1 MYRGSIF
8 SNMSIRWYAL
18 LYCILFLCAIKST
31 YAQDTAVIRSRN
43 FGIQNEIYFNDSL
56 WYFHAGELP
65 KTQQSIANTTGW
77 ETLHY
82 TAFGKEN
89 APRGWQGVG
98 WFSSWIRA
106 DTDLVNKKL
115 SLRINHDGASEIF
128 LDGKPIGGYGKVGN
142 SGKEMLAMSARRELI
157 PIWLP
162 DTRPHLITIHY
173 SNFFEVY
180 ANFYGFQTWIGDYNQ
195 LGPKIQTANQR
206 FNFILMC
213 AAAQLI
219 LGLLHLLL
227 FLFYPRQKLNLYYA
241 LFVVLVGINEI
252 GIYQFYRT
260 NTPIVQYFAQSLIDE
275 GKVIM
280 MWAAVMLL
288 YKLDYNRIPRWRVII
303 LSTVSSLY
311 FLAYIFKFLNHIEAW
326 TDYFALVF
334 LICMMDGF
342 WSVFR
347 LIKKR
352 QKGVWLIGAGV
363 VTVILLFYFAWE
375 DIFHLWPYHLNSM
388 RLLVMAVGE
397 LILPLCLSLYLAV
410 DFAKTNQNLTA
421 KLSEVETL
429 SALALAQETEKR
441 ELIAGEARRLEE
453 IVQLRTA
460 ELREQADKL
469 REMDLVKSRFFT
481 NITHEFKTPL
491 TLIINP
497 AKELIANNT
506 DTDIK
511 RHTGLILNNATRLL
525 QLINQLLDLSK
536 LENGLM
542 ELALTPLDLVALIRM
557 HILSYESLVKQ
568 KGISL
573 HFTSYWDKLW
583 ILGDRDKLDAIVINI
598 ISNALKFTDEGKV
611 EIILQKE
618 PESLGTAFNLTIK
631 DTGRGI
637 PTAKIPYVF
646 DRFYQADPSDTR
658 SAEGTGIGLAVTKE
672 LVELM
677 DGQISITSQHG
688 LFTQVN
694 ISMPYQPTNAM
705 PEPVQEILPTGVIL
719 PKPDSHSPAAHDEEK
734 PLVLL
739 IEDHQ
744 ELRDFVQQLLADK
757 YRVLIAA
764 DGNEGITLALE
775 QVPNLIITD
784 LMMPH
789 VDGYELSTVLKKDV
803 KTSHIP
809 IIILTAKADMDS
821 RIQGIETG
829 ADAYLAKPFEK
840 RELFALIENLISVRN
855 QLREHYSKQDLWFSD
870 ALSMPSIERDFI
882 TRVRSAVESHL
893 NEEGYSADQLARD
906 IGLSRTQL
914 HRKLKDLINQS
925 PGELIRIVRLQY
937 AHELLQRRVATIAE
951 VAYMVG
957 FSSPASFSASFSRH
971 FGFAPK
977 TVAAI

>member
-1 MYRGSIF
+1 MPV
-8 SNMSIRWYAL
+8 RWYAL
-18 LYCILFLCAIKST
+18 LCCISLLCAVKST
-31 YAQDTAVIRSRN
+31 HAQDTAIIRSRN

-56 WYFHAGELP
+56 WYFHAGELH

-77 ETLHY
+77 EPLHY

-98 WFSSWIRA
+98 WFGSWIRA

-115 SLRINHDGASEIF
+115 AIRINHDGASEIF

-142 SGKEMLAMSARRELI
+142 SAKEMVAMSARRELI
-157 PIWLP
+157 PIWFP

-180 ANFYGFQTWIGDYNQ
+180 ANFYGFQTWIADYNQ
-195 LGPKIQTANQR
+195 LAPKIQIANQR

-260 NTPIVQYFAQSLIDE
+260 NSPMVQYVAQWLIDE

-303 LSTVSSLY
+303 LSTISSLY
-311 FLAYIFKFLNHIEAW
+311 FGAYIYKFFNHIEAW

-375 DIFHLWPYHLNSM
+375 DIFHWWPYHLNSL

-421 KLSEVETL
+421 KLAEVEKL
-429 SALALAQETEKR
+429 SALALAQETEKT

-453 IVQLRTA
+453 IVEQRTS

-469 REMDLVKSRFFT
+469 REMDMVKSRFFT

-497 AKELIANNT
+497 AKELIANTADEEIHRNT
-506 DTDIK
+506 
-511 RHTGLILNNATRLL
+511 RLILNNASRLL
-525 QLINQLLDLSK
+525 QLINQLLDLSR

-542 ELALTPLDLVALIRM
+542 EVSRIPLDFVALIRL
-557 HILSYESLVKQ
+557 HILSYESLIKQ

-573 HFTSYWDKLW
+573 HFTSHWDKLW
-583 ILGDRDKLDAIVINI
+583 MLGDRDKLDAIVINLL
-598 ISNALKFTDEGKV
+598 SNALKFTDEGKV
-611 EIILQKE
+611 EITLQKDNE
-618 PESLGTAFNLTIK
+618 LQGDAFSFTVR

-637 PTAKIPYVF
+637 PSAKIPYVF

-658 SAEGTGIGLAVTKE
+658 SAEGTGIGLAITKE
-672 LVELM
+672 MVELM
-677 DGQISITSQHG
+677 GGQIRIESKEG
-688 LFTQVN
+688 EFTEVN
-694 ISMPYQPTNAM
+694 INMPYQAAGAVL
-705 PEPVQEILPTGVIL
+705 EPILELLPAGVTATMVDN
-719 PKPDSHSPAAHDEEK
+719 KHQTDTDETK

-744 ELRDFVQQLLADK
+744 ELRNFILQSLTGK
-757 YRVLIAA
+757 YRVLTAA

-775 QVPNLIITD
+775 HIPTLIITD
-784 LMMPH
+784 LMMPK
-789 VDGYELSTVLKKDV
+789 VDGYEVSSTLKKDV

-809 IIILTAKADMDS
+809 LIILTAKADMDS
-821 RIQGIETG
+821 KIQGIETG

-840 RELFALIENLISVRN
+840 RELFALMENLISVRN
-855 QLREHYSKQDLWFSD
+855 QLREHYSRQDLWFTD

-882 TRVRSAVESHL
+882 TRVRHAVESHL

-925 PGELIRIVRLQY
+925 PGELIRIIRLQY
-937 AHELLQRRVATIAE
+937 AHDLLQRRVATIAE

-977 TVAAI
+977 TVSAI

>member
-1 MYRGSIF
+1 MYRGNIF
-8 SNMSIRWYAL
+8 SNISIRWYAL
-18 LYCILFLCAIKST
+18 LWCIALLCVVKNT
-31 YAQDTAVIRSRN
+31 CAQDTAVIRSRN

-56 WYFHAGELP
+56 WYFHAGDLP
-65 KTQQSIANTTGW
+65 KAQQRAASTTSW
-77 ETLHY
+77 DTLHN
-82 TAFGKEN
+82 TAFGKED

-98 WFSSWIRA
+98 WFGSWIRA
-106 DTDLVNKKL
+106 DTGLVNKKL

-142 SGKEMLAMSARRELI
+142 SASEMVAMSARRELI

-180 ANFYGFQTWIGDYNQ
+180 ADFYGFQTWIGDYNQ
-195 LGPKIQTANQR
+195 LAPKIQTSNQR
-206 FNFILMC
+206 FNYMLMC

-227 FLFYPRQKLNLYYA
+227 FCFYPKQKLNLYYA
-241 LFVVLVGINEI
+241 LFVLLIGINEI
-252 GIYQFYRT
+252 GVYLFYRT
-260 NTPIVQYFAQSLIDE
+260 NTPIIQYFSQSLMDV

-288 YKLDYNRIPRWRVII
+288 YMLDYKQIPRWRIII

-311 FLAYIFKFLNHIEAW
+311 FFVYIFKFLNHIEYW
-326 TDYFALVF
+326 VDYFDLAF
-334 LICMMDGF
+334 LLCMMDGF
-342 WSVFR
+342 WSVIR
-347 LIKKR
+347 LIKKK
-352 QKGVWLIGAGV
+352 QKGMWLTSAGV
-363 VTVILLFYFAWE
+363 VVVILLYYFAW
-375 DIFHLWPYHLNSM
+375 DDVFHLWPYHLNSM

-397 LILPLCLSLYLAV
+397 LILPLCLSLYLALN
-410 DFAKTNQNLTA
+410 FARTNENLTT
-421 KLSEVETL
+421 KLAEVEKL

-441 ELIAGEARRLEE
+441 ELIAGEAKRLEE
-453 IVQLRTA
+453 LVRQRTT

-497 AKELIANNT
+497 AKELIAET
-506 DTDIK
+506 DDEHIQ
-511 RHTGLILNNATRLL
+511 RYSRLILNNASRLL
-525 QLINQLLDLSK
+525 QLINQLLDLSR
-536 LENGLM
+536 LENGSM
-542 ELALTPLDLVALIRM
+542 EVSRAPLDLVALIKI

-568 KGISL
+568 KKISL
-573 HFTSYWDKLW
+573 YFTSYWDKLW
-583 ILGDRDKLDAIVINI
+583 ILGDRDKLDAIVINL
-598 ISNALKFTDEGKV
+598 ISNALKFTDNGKV
-611 EIILQKE
+611 EIVLQKADDLSG
-618 PESLGTAFNLTIK
+618 ESFLFTIK
-631 DTGRGI
+631 DTGQGI
-637 PTAKIPYVF
+637 PPEKLPYVF

-672 LVELM
+672 LVELIG
-677 DGQISITSQHG
+677 GQIRIESEAG
-688 LFTQVN
+688 LFTEVL
-694 ISMPYQPTNAM
+694 ISMPYQSANTTS
-705 PEPVQEILPTGVIL
+705 EPVLEIQPAGVSPSITAHKPVTNTGE
-719 PKPDSHSPAAHDEEK
+719 DK
-734 PLVLL
+734 PLVLF

-744 ELRDFVQQLLADK
+744 QLRDFMQQSLK
-757 YRVLIAA
+757 ENYRILTAA
-764 DGNEGITLALE
+764 DGKEGIAFAME
-775 QVPNLIITD
+775 HIPNLIITD

-789 VDGYELSTVLKKDV
+789 IDGYQVSSTLKKDV

-809 IIILTAKADMDS
+809 IIILTAKADTDS

-840 RELFALIENLISVRN
+840 RELFALMENLISVRN
-855 QLREHYSKQDLWFSD
+855 QLREHYSKHDLWFSD

-893 NEEGYSADQLARD
+893 NEEGYSTDQLARD

-925 PGELIRIVRLQY
+925 PGELIRIVKLQY
-937 AHELLQRRVATIAE
+937 AHNLLERRVATVAE

-977 TVAAI
+977 TVGAI

>member
-1 MYRGSIF
+1 MYRGNIF
-8 SNMSIRWYAL
+8 SNISIRWYAL
-18 LYCILFLCAIKST
+18 LWCIALLCAVKNT
-31 YAQDTAVIRSRN
+31 YAQDTSVIRSRN

-56 WYFHAGELP
+56 WYFHAGDLP
-65 KTQQSIANTTGW
+65 KAQQSVASTTGW
-77 ETLHY
+77 DTLHY
-82 TAFGKEN
+82 TGFGKEN
-89 APRGWQGVG
+89 APRGWRGVG
-98 WFSSWIRA
+98 WFGSWIRV
-106 DTDLVNKKL
+106 DTDLVSKKL

-142 SGKEMLAMSARRELI
+142 SAKEMVAMSARRELI

-162 DTRPHLITIHY
+162 DTHPHLITIHY

-180 ANFYGFQTWIGDYNQ
+180 ANFYGFQTWIGDYNK
-195 LGPKIQTANQR
+195 LSPKIQIANER
-206 FNFILMC
+206 FIVMLMC

-227 FLFYPRQKLNLYYA
+227 FVFYPRQKLNLYYA
-241 LFVVLVGINEI
+241 LFVLLVGLNEI
-252 GIYQFYRT
+252 GIYLFYRT
-260 NTPIVQYFAQSLIDE
+260 NIPIVQYSAQALIDE

-288 YKLDYNRIPRWRVII
+288 YLLDYKQVPRWRII
-303 LSTVSSLY
+303 VLSTISSFY
-311 FLAYIFKFLNHIEAW
+311 FIAYIYKFFHHIEYWA
-326 TDYFALVF
+326 DYFWLAFLV
-334 LICMMDGF
+334 CMLDGF

-347 LIKKR
+347 LIQKK
-352 QKGVWLIGAGV
+352 QKGVWLICAGV
-363 VTVILLFYFAWE
+363 VAVILLYYFAW
-375 DIFHLWPYHLNSM
+375 DDTFHLWPYGSNSL

-410 DFAKTNQNLTA
+410 DFAKTNQDLSA
-421 KLSEVETL
+421 KLFEVENL

-441 ELIAGEARRLEE
+441 ELIAGEAKRLEE

-497 AKELIANNT
+497 AKELIAETNN
-506 DTDIK
+506 K
-511 RHTGLILNNATRLL
+511 EVQKHSKLILNNASRLL
-525 QLINQLLDLSK
+525 QLINQLLDLSR
-536 LENGLM
+536 LENGSM
-542 ELALTPLDLVALIRM
+542 EVNRTPLDLVALIRM

-568 KGISL
+568 KKISL
-573 HFTSYWDKLW
+573 HFTSYWNKLW
-583 ILGDRDKLDAIVINI
+583 ILSDRDKLDAIIINL
-598 ISNALKFTDEGKV
+598 ISNALKFTDKGKV
-611 EIILQKE
+611 EILLQQDDE
-618 PESLGTAFNLTIK
+618 LPEESFTFTIK
-631 DTGRGI
+631 DTGQGI
-637 PTAKIPYVF
+637 PTEKLPYVF

-677 DGQISITSQHG
+677 GGQIRVTSETG
-688 LFTQVN
+688 LFTKVLVT
-694 ISMPYQPTNAM
+694 MPYQAANAVS
-705 PEPVQEILPTGVIL
+705 EPIPEILPAGLAQPVTVHEPITNTGE
-719 PKPDSHSPAAHDEEK
+719 DK

-744 ELRDFVQQLLADK
+744 ELRDFIRQSLKDS
-757 YRVLIAA
+757 YRVMTAT
-764 DGNEGITLALE
+764 DGKEGIAFAME
-775 QVPNLIITD
+775 HIPNLIITD
-784 LMMPH
+784 LMMPQ
-789 VDGYELSTVLKKDV
+789 VDGYEVSSTLKKDV

-809 IIILTAKADMDS
+809 IIILTAKADTDS

-840 RELFALIENLISVRN
+840 RELFALMDNLISVRN
-855 QLREHYSKQDLWFSD
+855 QLREHYSKQDLWFSN

-937 AHELLQRRVATIAE
+937 AHDLLQRRVATVAE

-957 FSSPASFSASFSRH
+957 FGSPASFSASFSRH

-977 TVAAI
+977 TVSAI

>member
-1 MYRGSIF
+1 MYHGGIF
-8 SNMSIRWYAL
+8 SNMSIRWHAL
-18 LYCILFLCAIKST
+18 LWCMVFSCAVKNT
-31 YAQDTAVIRSRN
+31 YAQHTSVIYASN
-43 FGIQNEIYFNDSL
+43 FGIQHEIYFNDSL

-65 KTQQSIANTTGW
+65 AAQRNSVSTAGW
-77 ETLHY
+77 DSLNY
-82 TAFGKEN
+82 TAFGKQN
-89 APRGWQGVG
+89 APRGWRGVG
-98 WFSSWIRA
+98 WFRSWIRV
-106 DTDLVNKKL
+106 DTSLVGKKL
-115 SLRINHDGASEIF
+115 SFRINHDGASEIF
-128 LDGKPIGGYGKVGN
+128 LDGKPIGGYGKIGN
-142 SGKEMLAMSARRELI
+142 SAQDMEAMDAPRELI
-157 PIWLP
+157 PVWFA
-162 DTRPHLITIHY
+162 DTRPHLVTIHY
-173 SNFFEVY
+173 SNFIGVY
-180 ANFYGFQTWIGDYNQ
+180 PSFFGFQTWIGDYKEVSQ
-195 LGPKIQTANQR
+195 RIQTSNQR
-206 FNFILMC
+206 FNYILMC

-219 LGLLHLLL
+219 LGILHF
-227 FLFYPRQKLNLYYA
+227 FLFFFNPKQKLNLYYA
-241 LFVVLVGINEI
+241 LFVLLIGIN
-252 GIYQFYRT
+252 GICIYIFYRT
-260 NTPIVQYFAQSLIDE
+260 NAPFLQYSAESLTQ
-275 GKVIM
+275 GCKVIM
-280 MWAAVMLL
+280 MWAALMLL
-288 YKLDYNRIPRWRVII
+288 YLLDYGRVPRWRLITI
-303 LSTVSSLY
+303 TTISALY
-311 FLAYIFKFLNHIEAW
+311 FAGYLFKFLFHIESWA
-326 TDYFALVF
+326 DHFATVF
-334 LICMMDGF
+334 FICMMDGL
-342 WSVFR
+342 WSIYH
-347 LIKKR
+347 LIKKK
-352 QKGVWLIGAGV
+352 QKGVWLISTGV
-363 VTVILLFYFAWE
+363 VAVIVFFFFAW
-375 DIFHLWPYHLNSM
+375 DDTFHLWTYGYNSL

-397 LILPLCLSLYLAV
+397 LIMPLCLSLYLAV
-410 DFAKTNQNLTA
+410 DFAKTNQNLTE
-421 KLSEVETL
+421 KLAEVEKL

-441 ELIAGEARRLEE
+441 ELIAGEAKRLEE
-453 IVQLRTA
+453 IVQQRTA

-506 DTDIK
+506 DTDVK

-542 ELALTPLDLVALIRM
+542 EVNFRPVDLVELIRL

-568 KGISL
+568 KGIAL
-573 HFTSYWDKLW
+573 HFTSHWDKLW

-611 EIILQKE
+611 ESILQKD
-618 PESLGTAFNLTIK
+618 PESSDDTFNLIIR

-637 PTAKIPYVF
+637 PAAKIPYVF

-677 DGQISITSQHG
+677 GGQINITSRQG
-688 LFTQVN
+688 VFTQVD
-694 ISMPYQPTNAM
+694 IRVPYKPAKAM
-705 PEPVQEILPTGVIL
+705 PEPVLEILPAGVIL
-719 PKPDSHSPAAHDEEK
+719 PKAESHNPTAANEEK

-739 IEDHQ
+739 IEDHR

-789 VDGYELSTVLKKDV
+789 VDGYELSAVLKKDI

-809 IIILTAKADMDS
+809 IIILTAKADIDS

-840 RELFALIENLISVRN
+840 RELFALMENLISVRN

-870 ALSMPSIERDFI
+870 TLSMPSIECDFI

-937 AHELLQRRVATIAE
+937 AHDLLQRRVATVAE

-977 TVAAI
+977 TVSAI

>member
-1 MYRGSIF
+1 MYRGNIF
-8 SNMSIRWYAL
+8 SNISIRWYAL
-18 LYCILFLCAIKST
+18 LWCIALLCAVKST
-31 YAQDTAVIRSRN
+31 YAQDTSVIRSRN
-43 FGIQNEIYFNDSL
+43 FGVQNEIYFNDSL
-56 WYFHAGELP
+56 WYFHAGDL
-65 KTQQSIANTTGW
+65 TRAQQSEASTTGW
-77 ETLHY
+77 DTLHY

-89 APRGWQGVG
+89 APRGWRGVG
-98 WFSSWIRA
+98 WFGSWIRV

-142 SGKEMLAMSARRELI
+142 SAREMVAMSARRELI

-195 LGPKIQTANQR
+195 LAPKIQTANQR
-206 FNFILMC
+206 FNYMLMC

-241 LFVVLVGINEI
+241 LFVLLVGINGI
-252 GIYQFYRT
+252 GIYLFYRT
-260 NTPIVQYFAQSLIDE
+260 NTPVVQYFSQSLIDE
-275 GKVIM
+275 GKVVM

-288 YKLDYNRIPRWRVII
+288 YILDYRKPPLWRRIA
-303 LSTVSSLY
+303 LTTVCALY
-311 FLAYIFKFLNHIEAW
+311 FIAYIYKFLNHIEYW
-326 TDYFALVF
+326 VDYFALVF

-342 WSVFR
+342 WSVFH
-347 LIKKR
+347 LIKKK
-352 QKGVWLIGAGV
+352 QKGAWLISAGV
-363 VTVILLFYFAWE
+363 VVVILLYYFTW
-375 DIFHLWPYHLNSM
+375 DDVFHLWPYQLNSM

-397 LILPLCLSLYLAV
+397 LMLPLCLSLYLALN
-410 DFAKTNQNLTA
+410 FARTNENLTA
-421 KLSEVETL
+421 KLFEVETL

-453 IVQLRTA
+453 LVRQRTA

-497 AKELIANNT
+497 AKELITET
-506 DTDIK
+506 DDEHVQ
-511 RHTGLILNNATRLL
+511 RYSRLILNNASRLL
-525 QLINQLLDLSK
+525 QLINQLLDLSR
-536 LENGLM
+536 LENGSM
-542 ELALTPLDLVALIRM
+542 EVNRAPLDLVALIRM

-568 KGISL
+568 KEISL
-573 HFTSYWDKLW
+573 HFTSHWNKLW
-583 ILGDRDKLDAIVINI
+583 ILGDRDKLDAIVINL
-598 ISNALKFTDEGKV
+598 ISNALKFTDKGKV
-611 EIILQKE
+611 EIVLQQDDDL
-618 PESLGTAFNLTIK
+618 PGASFSFTIK
-631 DTGRGI
+631 DTGQGI
-637 PTAKIPYVF
+637 PAEKLPYVF

-672 LVELM
+672 LVALM
-677 DGQISITSQHG
+677 GGLIRIESEAG
-688 LFTQVN
+688 LFTAVL
-694 ISMPYQPTNAM
+694 ISMPYQVANAAS
-705 PEPVQEILPTGVIL
+705 EPILEILPAGV
-719 PKPDSHSPAAHDEEK
+719 SPSVTVLEPITNIDGDK

-744 ELRDFVQQLLADK
+744 ELRDFIQQSLKDN
-757 YRVLIAA
+757 YRILTAT
-764 DGNEGITLALE
+764 DGKEGITFAME
-775 QVPNLIITD
+775 HIPNLIITD

-789 VDGYELSTVLKKDV
+789 VDGYEVSSTLKKDV

-809 IIILTAKADMDS
+809 IIILTAKADTDS

-840 RELFALIENLISVRN
+840 RELFALMENLISVRN
-855 QLREHYSKQDLWFSD
+855 QLREHYSKQDLWFSN

-906 IGLSRTQL
+906 MGLSRTQL

-925 PGELIRIVRLQY
+925 PGELIRIIRLQY
-937 AHELLQRRVATIAE
+937 AHDLLQRRVATVAE

-977 TVAAI
+977 TVSAI

>member
-1 MYRGSIF
+1 
-8 SNMSIRWYAL
+8 
-18 LYCILFLCAIKST
+18 
-31 YAQDTAVIRSRN
+31 
-43 FGIQNEIYFNDSL
+43 
-56 WYFHAGELP
+56 
-65 KTQQSIANTTGW
+65 
-77 ETLHY
+77 
-82 TAFGKEN
+82 
-89 APRGWQGVG
+89 
-98 WFSSWIRA
+98 
-106 DTDLVNKKL
+106 
-115 SLRINHDGASEIF
+115 
-128 LDGKPIGGYGKVGN
+128 
-142 SGKEMLAMSARRELI
+142 
-157 PIWLP
+157 
-162 DTRPHLITIHY
+162 
-173 SNFFEVY
+173 
-180 ANFYGFQTWIGDYNQ
+180 
-195 LGPKIQTANQR
+195 
-206 FNFILMC
+206 
-213 AAAQLI
+213 
-219 LGLLHLLL
+219 
-227 FLFYPRQKLNLYYA
+227 
-241 LFVVLVGINEI
+241 
-252 GIYQFYRT
+252 
-260 NTPIVQYFAQSLIDE
+260 
-275 GKVIM
+275 
-280 MWAAVMLL
+280 
-288 YKLDYNRIPRWRVII
+288 
-303 LSTVSSLY
+303 
-311 FLAYIFKFLNHIEAW
+311 
-326 TDYFALVF
+326 
-334 LICMMDGF
+334 
-342 WSVFR
+342 
-347 LIKKR
+347 
-352 QKGVWLIGAGV
+352 
-363 VTVILLFYFAWE
+363 
-375 DIFHLWPYHLNSM
+375 
-388 RLLVMAVGE
+388 
-397 LILPLCLSLYLAV
+397 
-410 DFAKTNQNLTA
+410 
-421 KLSEVETL
+421 
-429 SALALAQETEKR
+429 
-441 ELIAGEARRLEE
+441 
-453 IVQLRTA
+453 
-460 ELREQADKL
+460 
-469 REMDLVKSRFFT
+469 MDLVKSRFFT

-497 AKELIANNT
+497 AKELITNT
-506 DTDIK
+506 TDK
-511 RHTGLILNNATRLL
+511 DVQRNTGLILNNATRLL
-525 QLINQLLDLSK
+525 QLINQLLDLSR

-542 ELALTPLDLVALIRM
+542 ELIRTPLDLVALIRM
-557 HILSYESLVKQ
+557 HILSYESLIKQ

-573 HFTSYWDKLW
+573 HFTSHWDKLW

-611 EIILQKE
+611 EITLQKE
-618 PESLGTAFNLTIK
+618 PESLGEAFNLSIK

-637 PTAKIPYVF
+637 PAAKIPYVF

-688 LFTQVN
+688 LFTQIN
-694 ISMPYQPTNAM
+694 IRMPYQPAEAV
-705 PEPVQEILPTGVIL
+705 PEPVLEILPSGIISPKADSQNPIIL
-719 PKPDSHSPAAHDEEK
+719 HEEK

-744 ELRDFVQQLLADK
+744 ELRDFVKQLLADK

-840 RELFALIENLISVRN
+840 RELFALMENLISVRN

-870 ALSMPSIERDFI
+870 ALSMPSIEREFI

>member
-1 MYRGSIF
+1 
-8 SNMSIRWYAL
+8 MSIRWYAL
-18 LYCILFLCAIKST
+18 LWCMVFSCVVKNTCAQHTS
-31 YAQDTAVIRSRN
+31 VIHARN
-43 FGIQNEIYFNDSL
+43 FGVQHEIYFNDSL

-65 KTQQSIANTTGW
+65 AAQQNRVSTAGW
-77 ETLHY
+77 DSLNY
-82 TAFGKEN
+82 TAFGKQN

-98 WFSSWIRA
+98 WFGSWIRV
-106 DTDLVNKKL
+106 DTNLVGKKL
-115 SLRINHDGASEIF
+115 SFRINHDGASEIF

-142 SGKEMLAMSARRELI
+142 SVQDMEAMDAPREMI
-157 PIWLP
+157 PVWFA

-173 SNFFEVY
+173 SNFIGVY
-180 ANFYGFQTWIGDYNQ
+180 PSFFGFQTWIGDYKQ
-195 LGPKIQTANQR
+195 VSQRIQTSNQR
-206 FNFILMC
+206 FNYILMC

-219 LGLLHLLL
+219 LGILHF
-227 FLFYPRQKLNLYYA
+227 FLFFFSPKQKLNLYYA
-241 LFVVLVGINEI
+241 FFVLLIGIN
-252 GIYQFYRT
+252 GICIYIFYRT
-260 NTPIVQYFAQSLIDE
+260 NTPFLQYSAESLTQ
-275 GKVIM
+275 GCKVIM
-280 MWAAVMLL
+280 MWAALILL
-288 YKLDYNRIPRWRVII
+288 YLLDYGRVPRWRLITI
-303 LSTVSSLY
+303 TTISTLY
-311 FLAYIFKFLNHIEAW
+311 FAVYLIKFLFQIESW
-326 TDYFALVF
+326 DDHFAIVF
-334 LICMMDGF
+334 FICMMDGF
-342 WSVFR
+342 WSIYH
-347 LIKKR
+347 LIKKK
-352 QKGVWLIGAGV
+352 QKGVWLISTGV
-363 VTVILLFYFAWE
+363 VAIIMLFFFAW
-375 DIFHLWPYHLNSM
+375 DDTFHLWTYGYNSL

-397 LILPLCLSLYLAV
+397 LIMPLCLSLYLAA
-410 DFAKTNQNLTA
+410 DFAKTNENLTA
-421 KLSEVETL
+421 KLAEVENL
-429 SALALAQETEKR
+429 SALALAQEAEKR
-441 ELIAGEARRLEE
+441 ELIAGEAKRLEE
-453 IVQLRTA
+453 IVQQRTA

-506 DTDIK
+506 DTDVK
-511 RHTGLILNNATRLL
+511 RYTGLILNNATRLL

-542 ELALTPLDLVALIRM
+542 ELIRTPLDLVALIRM

-573 HFTSYWDKLW
+573 HFTSHWDKLW
-583 ILGDRDKLDAIVINI
+583 ISGDRDKLDAIVINI

-618 PESLGTAFNLTIK
+618 PESLGEAFNLTIK

-637 PTAKIPYVF
+637 PAAKIPYVF

-677 DGQISITSQHG
+677 DGQISITSRQG
-688 LFTQVN
+688 VFTQVN
-694 ISMPYQPTNAM
+694 INMPYKPADAA
-705 PEPVQEILPTGVIL
+705 PEPVLEILPTGVIL
-719 PKPDSHSPAAHDEEK
+719 PKADSHSPAAPDEEK

-739 IEDHQ
+739 IEDHR

-757 YRVLIAA
+757 YKVLIAA
-764 DGNEGITLALE
+764 DGNEGINLALE

-840 RELFALIENLISVRN
+840 RELFALMENLISVRN

-870 ALSMPSIERDFI
+870 SLSMPSIERDFI

-906 IGLSRTQL
+906 MGLSRTQL

-977 TVAAI
+977 TVSAI

>member
-1 MYRGSIF
+1 MYRGSIL
-8 SNMSIRWYAL
+8 SNIYVRKYAL
-18 LYCILFLCAIKST
+18 LCCIVISCAVKSS

-43 FGIQNEIYFNDSL
+43 FGITNEIYFNDSV
-56 WYFHAGELP
+56 WYFHAGKLP
-65 KTQQSIANTTGW
+65 QTKQSSINTTGW
-77 ETLHY
+77 DTLHF
-82 TAFGKEN
+82 TGFGKDD
-89 APRGWQGVG
+89 APRGWQGEG
-98 WFSSWIRA
+98 WFGSWIRA
-106 DTDLVNKKL
+106 DSDLVNKKL

-128 LDGKPIGGYGKVGN
+128 LDGKLIGGYGKVGD
-142 SGKEMLAMSARRELI
+142 SAEGMVAMSARRELI
-157 PIWLP
+157 PIWLT

-173 SNFFEVY
+173 SNFFNVY
-180 ANFYGFQTWIGDYNQ
+180 ANFYGFQTWIGDYDQ
-195 LGPKIQTANQR
+195 LAPKIQIANQR
-206 FNFILMC
+206 FIVMLMC
-213 AAAQLI
+213 AAAQII

-227 FLFYPRQKLNLYYA
+227 FVFYPRQRLNLYYA
-241 LFVVLVGINEI
+241 LFVLLIGFNEI
-252 GIYQFYRT
+252 GVYLFYRT
-260 NTPIVQYFAQSLIDE
+260 NIPIVQYNAQSLIDE

-280 MWAAVMLL
+280 MWTAVMLL
-288 YKLDYNRIPRWRVII
+288 YLLDYKQVPRWRVII
-303 LSTVSSLY
+303 LSTISSLY
-311 FLAYIFKFLNHIEAW
+311 FIAYIYKFFNHIEYWA
-326 TDYFALVF
+326 DYFWLAFLV
-334 LICMMDGF
+334 CMLDGF

-347 LIKKR
+347 LIRKK
-352 QKGVWLIGAGV
+352 QKGVWLICAGV
-363 VTVILLFYFAWE
+363 VAVILLYYFAW
-375 DIFHLWPYHLNSM
+375 DDTFRLWPYGSNSL

-397 LILPLCLSLYLAV
+397 LIMPLCLSIYLAV
-410 DFAKTNQNLTA
+410 DFAKTNQDLTT
-421 KLSEVETL
+421 KLTEVEKL

-441 ELIAGEARRLEE
+441 ELIAGEAKRLEE
-453 IVQLRTA
+453 LVQQRTT

-497 AKELIANNT
+497 AKELIANTADENT
-506 DTDIK
+506 H
-511 RHTGLILNNATRLL
+511 RHTRLILNNASRLL
-525 QLINQLLDLSK
+525 QLINQLLDLSR

-542 ELALTPLDLVALIRM
+542 EVNRIPLDFVALIRL

-573 HFTSYWDKLW
+573 HFTSHWDKLW
-583 ILGDRDKLDAIVINI
+583 MLGDRDKLDAIVINV
-598 ISNALKFTDEGKV
+598 ISNALKFTDQGKV
-611 EIILQKE
+611 EILLQKNADL
-618 PESLGTAFNLTIK
+618 PGSTFDFTIR

-637 PTAKIPYVF
+637 ASTKIPYVF

-658 SAEGTGIGLAVTKE
+658 SAEGTGIGLAITKE

-677 DGQISITSQHG
+677 KGKIRIESEEG
-688 LFTQVN
+688 VFTKVG
-694 ISMPYQPTNAM
+694 IIMPYQPANAIS
-705 PEPVQEILPTGVIL
+705 EPILDIL
-719 PKPDSHSPAAHDEEK
+719 PKGVTQAIIDAEPQTHNTEDK

-744 ELRDFVQQLLADK
+744 ELRDFIGQSLKND
-757 YRVLIAA
+757 YRVLTAS
-764 DGNEGITLALE
+764 DGKEGITIAQE
-775 QVPNLIITD
+775 HVPNLIITD
-784 LMMPH
+784 LMMPL
-789 VDGYELSTVLKKDV
+789 VDGYEVSSTLKKDI

-809 IIILTAKADMDS
+809 IIILTAKADVNS

-840 RELFALIENLISVRN
+840 RELFALMENLINLRN

-882 TRVRSAVESHL
+882 TRVRHAVESHL

-906 IGLSRTQL
+906 MGLSRTQL

-925 PGELIRIVRLQY
+925 PGELIRIIRLQY
-937 AHELLQRRVATIAE
+937 AHDLLQRRIATVGE

-977 TVAAI
+977 TVSAI

>member
-8 SNMSIRWYAL
+8 SNMPVRWYAL
-18 LYCILFLCAIKST
+18 LWCMALLCAVKNS

-43 FGIQNEIYFNDSL
+43 FGILNEIYFNDSL

-89 APRGWQGVG
+89 APRGWHGVG

-106 DTDLVNKKL
+106 DSDLVNKKL

-142 SGKEMLAMSARRELI
+142 SAKEMVAMSARRELI

-173 SNFFEVY
+173 SNFFELY

-206 FNFILMC
+206 FNLILMC

-260 NTPIVQYFAQSLIDE
+260 NSPIVQYFAQSLIDE

-303 LSTVSSLY
+303 LSTISSLY
-311 FLAYIFKFLNHIEAW
+311 FLAYIYKFLNHIEAW

-375 DIFHLWPYHLNSM
+375 DIFHWWPYRLNSM

-410 DFAKTNQNLTA
+410 DFARTNQNLTT
-421 KLSEVETL
+421 KLIEVEKL
-429 SALALAQETEKR
+429 SALALAQETEKT
-441 ELIAGEARRLEE
+441 ELIAGEAKRLEE
-453 IVQLRTA
+453 LVQQRTT

-469 REMDLVKSRFFT
+469 REMDMVKSRFFT

-497 AKELIANNT
+497 AKELIANT
-506 DTDIK
+506 SDEDIHL
-511 RHTGLILNNATRLL
+511 HTRLILNNASRLL
-525 QLINQLLDLSK
+525 QLINQLLDLSR

-542 ELALTPLDLVALIRM
+542 EVSRIPLDFVALVRL

-573 HFTSYWDKLW
+573 HFTSHWDKLW
-583 ILGDRDKLDAIVINI
+583 MLGDRDKLDAIVINV
-598 ISNALKFTDEGKV
+598 ISNALKFTDQGKV
-611 EIILQKE
+611 EILLQKNADL
-618 PESLGTAFNLTIK
+618 PEGAFDFTIG

-637 PTAKIPYVF
+637 PSAKIPYVF

-658 SAEGTGIGLAVTKE
+658 SAEGTGIGLAITKE
-672 LVELM
+672 MVELM
-677 DGQISITSQHG
+677 GGQIRIESSEG
-688 LFTQVN
+688 EFTEVN
-694 ISMPYQPTNAM
+694 INMPYQAANAEL
-705 PEPVQEILPTGVIL
+705 EPILELLPTGVTTTIVNNGYQT
-719 PKPDSHSPAAHDEEK
+719 DTDETK

-744 ELRDFVQQLLADK
+744 ELRNFIFQSLVGK
-757 YRVLIAA
+757 YRVLTAA

-775 QVPNLIITD
+775 NIPTLIITD
-784 LMMPH
+784 LMMPK
-789 VDGYELSTVLKKDV
+789 VDGYEVSSTLKKDS

-809 IIILTAKADMDS
+809 LIILTAKADMES
-821 RIQGIETG
+821 KIQGIETG

-840 RELFALIENLISVRN
+840 RELFALMENLISVRN
-855 QLREHYSKQDLWFSD
+855 QLREHYSRQDLWFTD
-870 ALSMPSIERDFI
+870 ALSMPSIERNFI
-882 TRVRSAVESHL
+882 ARVRSAVEGHL

-925 PGELIRIVRLQY
+925 PGELIRIVKLQY
-937 AHELLQRRVATIAE
+937 AHDLLQRRIATVAE

-977 TVAAI
+977 TVSAI

>member
-8 SNMSIRWYAL
+8 SNMPVRWHAL
-18 LYCILFLCAIKST
+18 LCCILLFCAVKSAN
-31 YAQDTAVIRSRN
+31 AQDTAVIRSRN
-43 FGIQNEIYFNDSL
+43 FGILNEIYFNDSL
-56 WYFHAGELP
+56 WYFHAGKLP
-65 KTQQSIANTTGW
+65 ETQQSITNTTGW
-77 ETLHY
+77 EVLHY

-98 WFSSWIRA
+98 WFSSWVRA

-128 LDGKPIGGYGKVGN
+128 FDGKPIGGYGKVGN
-142 SGKEMLAMSARRELI
+142 SANEMVAMSARRELI

-195 LGPKIQTANQR
+195 LAPKIQTANQR

-219 LGLLHLLL
+219 LGLLHLFL

-260 NTPIVQYFAQSLIDE
+260 NIPIVQYVAQWLIDE

-303 LSTVSSLY
+303 LSTISLLY
-311 FLAYIFKFLNHIEAW
+311 FGAYIYKFFNHIEAW
-326 TDYFALVF
+326 ADYFALVF

-342 WSVFR
+342 RSVVR

-375 DIFHLWPYHLNSM
+375 DIFHWWPYHLNSL

-421 KLSEVETL
+421 KLSEVEKL
-429 SALALAQETEKR
+429 SALALAQETEKT
-441 ELIAGEARRLEE
+441 ELIADEARRLEE
-453 IVQLRTA
+453 LVQQRTA

-469 REMDLVKSRFFT
+469 REMDMVKSRFFT

-497 AKELIANNT
+497 AKELIANT
-506 DTDIK
+506 ADEDTH
-511 RHTGLILNNATRLL
+511 RHTRLILNNASRLL
-525 QLINQLLDLSK
+525 QLINQLLDLSR

-542 ELALTPLDLVALIRM
+542 ELNRIPLDFVALIKL

-573 HFTSYWDKLW
+573 HFTSHWDKLW

-598 ISNALKFTDEGKV
+598 ISNALKFTERGKV
-611 EIILQKE
+611 EILLQKNADL
-618 PESLGTAFNLTIK
+618 PENAFDFTIR

-637 PTAKIPYVF
+637 PAAKIPYVF

-658 SAEGTGIGLAVTKE
+658 SAEGTGIGLAITKE
-672 LVELM
+672 MVELIG
-677 DGQISITSQHG
+677 GQIRIASKEG
-688 LFTQVN
+688 EFTEVN
-694 ISMPYQPTNAM
+694 INMPYQAADAVL
-705 PEPVQEILPTGVIL
+705 EPILELLPAGVTSTIVGNEHQT
-719 PKPDSHSPAAHDEEK
+719 DTDETK

-744 ELRDFVQQLLADK
+744 ELRNFILQSLTGK
-757 YRVLIAA
+757 YRVLTAA

-775 QVPNLIITD
+775 HIPNLIITD
-784 LMMPH
+784 LMMPK
-789 VDGYELSTVLKKDV
+789 VDGYKVCATLKKDV

-809 IIILTAKADMDS
+809 LIILTAKADMDS
-821 RIQGIETG
+821 KIQGIETG

-840 RELFALIENLISVRN
+840 RELFALMENLINVRN
-855 QLREHYSKQDLWFSD
+855 QLREHYSKQDLWFTD

-882 TRVRSAVESHL
+882 TRVRHAVESHL

-906 IGLSRTQL
+906 MGLSRTQL

-925 PGELIRIVRLQY
+925 PGELIRIIRLQY
-937 AHELLQRRVATIAE
+937 AHDLLQRRVATVAE

-977 TVAAI
+977 TVSAI

>member
-1 MYRGSIF
+1 MYRGNIF
-8 SNMSIRWYAL
+8 SNMFIRWYAL
-18 LYCILFLCAIKST
+18 LWCIVFLCAFKSAH
-31 YAQDTAVIRSRN
+31 AQDTALIHSRN

-56 WYFHAGELP
+56 WYFHAGELSAH
-65 KTQQSIANTTGW
+65 QQNAASTTGW
-77 ETLHY
+77 DTLHY
-82 TAFGKEN
+82 TAFGKQN
-89 APRGWQGVG
+89 APHGWRGVG
-98 WFSSWIRA
+98 WFGSWIRV
-106 DTDLVNKKL
+106 DSDLVNKKL

-142 SGKEMLAMSARRELI
+142 SAKEMQAMSARRELI
-157 PIWLP
+157 PIWLA
-162 DTRPHLITIHY
+162 DTRPHLIAIHY

-180 ANFYGFQTWIGDYNQ
+180 ANFYGFQTWIGNYDQ
-195 LGPKIQTANQR
+195 LAPKIQTANQR
-206 FNFILMC
+206 FNFMLMC

-219 LGLLHLLL
+219 LGLVHLLL

-241 LFVVLVGINEI
+241 LFVLLIGINEI
-252 GIYQFYRT
+252 GIYLFYRT
-260 NTPIVQYFAQSLIDE
+260 NTPAIQFIAQTVIDD

-280 MWAAVMLL
+280 LWAAVMLL
-288 YKLDYNRIPRWRVII
+288 YKLDYNRIPRWRTIV
-303 LSTVSSLY
+303 LTTVSTLY
-311 FLAYIFKFLNHIEAW
+311 FAAYIYKYSQHIEAW
-326 TDYFALVF
+326 TDYFSQLF
-334 LICMMDGF
+334 FIFILDGF

-347 LIKKR
+347 LIKKK
-352 QKGVWLIGAGV
+352 QKGVWLISAGV
-363 VTVILLFYFAWE
+363 VIVILLYYFAW
-375 DIFHLWPYHLNSM
+375 DDVFRLWPYQLNSL
-388 RLLVMAVGE
+388 RLLVMATGE
-397 LILPLCLSLYLAV
+397 LILPLCLSLYLALN
-410 DFAKTNQNLTA
+410 FARTNESLTA
-421 KLSEVETL
+421 KLLEVKKL
-429 SALALAQETEKR
+429 SARALAQEAEKR

-453 IVQLRTA
+453 IVALRTA
-460 ELREQADKL
+460 ELREQTNKL

-497 AKELIANNT
+497 AKELMAKTANEEVQQYS
-506 DTDIK
+506 
-511 RHTGLILNNATRLL
+511 RLILNNASRLL

-536 LENGLM
+536 LENRSM
-542 ELALTPLDLVALIRM
+542 EVNLAPLNLVALVRM

-573 HFTSYWDKLW
+573 HFTSSQNTLW
-583 ILGDRDKLDAIVINI
+583 IFGDRDKLDAIIINL
-598 ISNALKFTDEGKV
+598 ISNALKFTDKGEV
-611 EIILQKE
+611 EITLNKGNE
-618 PESLGTAFNLTIK
+618 APEDTFSLTIR
-631 DTGRGI
+631 DTGKGI
-637 PTAKIPYVF
+637 PAGKINYVF

-658 SAEGTGIGLAVTKE
+658 SAEGTGIGLAITKE

-677 DGQISITSQHG
+677 GGQIRIESKEG
-688 LFTQVN
+688 LFTKVSIN
-694 ISMPYQPTNAM
+694 MPYQPANAVS
-705 PEPVQEILPTGVIL
+705 EPVPELLPAVVTPSVADRASL
-719 PKPDSHSPAAHDEEK
+719 TSTDENK

-744 ELRDFVQQLLADK
+744 ELRDFIFQSLKDN
-757 YRVLIAA
+757 YRILTAA
-764 DGNEGITLALE
+764 DGREGIDFALE
-775 QVPNLIITD
+775 HIPSLIITD

-789 VDGYELSTVLKKDV
+789 VDGYEVSLTLKKDV

-809 IIILTAKADMDS
+809 IIILTAKADVNS

-840 RELFALIENLISVRN
+840 RELFALIDNLISVRD
-855 QLREHYSKQDLWFSD
+855 QLREHYNRQDLWFTD

-906 IGLSRTQL
+906 MGLSRTQL

-937 AHELLQRRVATIAE
+937 AHGLLQRRIATVAE

-977 TVAAI
+977 TVGAI

>member
-1 MYRGSIF
+1 
-8 SNMSIRWYAL
+8 
-18 LYCILFLCAIKST
+18 
-31 YAQDTAVIRSRN
+31 
-43 FGIQNEIYFNDSL
+43 
-56 WYFHAGELP
+56 
-65 KTQQSIANTTGW
+65 
-77 ETLHY
+77 
-82 TAFGKEN
+82 
-89 APRGWQGVG
+89 
-98 WFSSWIRA
+98 
-106 DTDLVNKKL
+106 
-115 SLRINHDGASEIF
+115 
-128 LDGKPIGGYGKVGN
+128 
-142 SGKEMLAMSARRELI
+142 
-157 PIWLP
+157 
-162 DTRPHLITIHY
+162 
-173 SNFFEVY
+173 
-180 ANFYGFQTWIGDYNQ
+180 
-195 LGPKIQTANQR
+195 
-206 FNFILMC
+206 
-213 AAAQLI
+213 
-219 LGLLHLLL
+219 
-227 FLFYPRQKLNLYYA
+227 
-241 LFVVLVGINEI
+241 
-252 GIYQFYRT
+252 
-260 NTPIVQYFAQSLIDE
+260 
-275 GKVIM
+275 
-280 MWAAVMLL
+280 MLL
-288 YKLDYNRIPRWRVII
+288 YKLDYNRIPRWRVIV

-311 FLAYIFKFLNHIEAW
+311 FLAYIFKFLSHIEAW

-352 QKGVWLIGAGV
+352 QKGVWLIGGGV

-375 DIFHLWPYHLNSM
+375 DIFHWWPYHLNSM

-410 DFAKTNQNLTA
+410 DFARTNENLTA
-421 KLSEVETL
+421 KLAEVENL

-497 AKELIANNT
+497 AKELMANNT
-506 DTDIK
+506 DTDVK
-511 RHTGLILNNATRLL
+511 RDTGLILNNATRLL

-542 ELALTPLDLVALIRM
+542 ELIRIPLDLVALIRI

-573 HFTSYWDKLW
+573 HFTSHWEKLW

-618 PESLGTAFNLTIK
+618 PELLSEAFNLTIK

-637 PTAKIPYVF
+637 AAAKIPYVF

-677 DGQISITSQHG
+677 DGHINITSRQG
-688 LFTQVN
+688 VFTQVN
-694 ISMPYQPTNAM
+694 IRMPYQLADAA
-705 PEPVQEILPTGVIL
+705 PEPVLEILPTRVIL
-719 PKPDSHSPAAHDEEK
+719 PKAESHSPTASDEEK

-764 DGNEGITLALE
+764 DGNEGIALALE

-789 VDGYELSTVLKKDV
+789 VDGYELSAVLKKDV

-840 RELFALIENLISVRN
+840 RELFALMENLISVRN

-937 AHELLQRRVATIAE
+937 AHELLQRRVATIAK

>member
-8 SNMSIRWYAL
+8 SNRPTRWCAFL
-18 LYCILFLCAIKST
+18 LCIMLLSAVKST
-31 YAQDTAVIRSRN
+31 YAQDTILLHSRN
-43 FGIQNEIYFNDSL
+43 FGAAHEIYFNDSL
-56 WYFHAGELP
+56 WFFHAGELP
-65 KTQQSIANTTGW
+65 KAQQHAISTTGW
-77 ETLHY
+77 DTLHY
-82 TAFGKEN
+82 TGFGNQN
-89 APRGWQGVG
+89 APRGWHGVG
-98 WFSSWIRA
+98 WFGSWIRA
-106 DTDLVNKKL
+106 GTGLVNKKL

-128 LDGKPIGGYGKVGN
+128 LDGKPLGGYGTVGN
-142 SGKEMLAMSARRELI
+142 SAKEMEAMTARRELI
-157 PIWLP
+157 PIWLA

-173 SNFFEVY
+173 SNFFKVY
-180 ANFYGFQTWIGDYNQ
+180 ADFYGFQTWIGDYQ
-195 LGPKIQTANQR
+195 KLAPKIQTANER
-206 FNFILMC
+206 FNFMLMC

-219 LGLLHLLL
+219 LGFVHFLL
-227 FLFYPRQKLNLYYA
+227 FLFYPKQKLNLYYA
-241 LFVVLVGINEI
+241 LFVLLVGFNEI
-252 GIYQFYRT
+252 GIYLFYRT
-260 NTPIVQYFAQSLIDE
+260 NTPIVQFLAQSLMDG

-288 YKLDYNRIPRWRVII
+288 YTLDYKRVPRWRII
-303 LSTVSSLY
+303 ALTTVSTLY
-311 FLAYIFKFLNHIEAW
+311 FIAYLFKFSNHIEYW
-326 TDYFALVF
+326 TDYFSQVF
-334 LICMMDGF
+334 FIFILDGF
-342 WSVFR
+342 WSVSR
-347 LIKKR
+347 LIKKK
-352 QKGVWLIGAGV
+352 QKRVRLIIAGV
-363 VTVILLFYFAWE
+363 VVVILLYYLAW
-375 DIFHLWPYHLNSM
+375 DDVFHLWPYQLNSM
-388 RLLVMAVGE
+388 RLMVMAAGE
-397 LILPLCLSLYLAV
+397 LILPLCLSLYLAI
-410 DFAKTNQNLTA
+410 DFKRTNQNLTA
-421 KLSEVETL
+421 KLLEVETL

-441 ELIAGEARRLEE
+441 ELITGEAKRLEE

-469 REMDLVKSRFFT
+469 REMDLVKSHFFT

-506 DTDIK
+506 DADVQRYT
-511 RHTGLILNNATRLL
+511 RLIINNASRLL
-525 QLINQLLDLSK
+525 QLINQLLDLNK

-542 ELALTPLDLVALIRM
+542 EVSRAPLDLVALTRM

-573 HFTSYWDKLW
+573 HFISHWDKLW
-583 ILGDRDKLDAIVINI
+583 ILGDRDKLDAIVINVL
-598 ISNALKFTDEGKV
+598 SNALKFTDEGKV
-611 EIILQKE
+611 EVILQKD
-618 PESLGTAFNLTIK
+618 PELMGDAFNLIIQ

-637 PTAKIPYVF
+637 SQAKIPFVF

-677 DGQISITSQHG
+677 GGRINITSQEG
-688 LFTQVN
+688 SSTQVN
-694 ISMPYQPTNAM
+694 ISMPYQPANAGS
-705 PEPVQEILPTGVIL
+705 EPVLEILPAIISPNT
-719 PKPDSHSPAAHDEEK
+719 DSHNPKIIDEEK

-744 ELRDFVQQLLADK
+744 ELRDFVQQLLVDK

-764 DGNEGITLALE
+764 DGNEGIILAQE
-775 QVPNLIITD
+775 QIPNLIITD

-789 VDGYELSTVLKKDV
+789 VDGYEVSATLKKDV

-809 IIILTAKADMDS
+809 IIILTAKADLDS
-821 RIQGIETG
+821 RIRGIETG
-829 ADAYLAKPFEK
+829 ADAYLGKPFEK
-840 RELFALIENLISVRN
+840 RELFALMENLISVRN

-882 TRVRSAVESHL
+882 TRVRNAVESHL

-937 AHELLQRRVATIAE
+937 AHELLQRRVATVAE

-957 FSSPASFSASFSRH
+957 FGSPASFSASFSRH

-977 TVAAI
+977 TVSAI